1 VTWKLDYRIADLF
14 IIFKKKFM
22 NFKVKTHNAIADTGL
37 TRLQEGNFSVSDAQ
51 NDPDAII
58 LRSYKLPVDEL
69 NNSLKAVA
77 RAGAGYN
84 NVPVAECSEKGIVVF
99 NTPGANAN
107 AVKEIVLAGLL
118 MSSRGIYAGANFVN
132 EIDGIDS
139 DDLKAHIEAGK
150 KEFKG
155 RELKGATLGV
165 IGMGAI
171 GAQVASMG
179 VFLDMNVIGYDP
191 AITVEAAWKLP
202 NNVKRTDNLKT
213 IFANSD
219 YITLHVPA
227 IEATKNL
234 IDKPLLSSCKPGLK
248 LINFARDEIV
258 DSAAVIEALGTNQL
272 GAYVTDFADLNL
284 IKRAKKDGD
293 VIILPHIGASTR
305 QAEENCSI
313 MAANQLKDFLENG
326 NIKNSVN
333 FPELVEERQ
342 SEFRITVANKNVAG
356 MIGQITTILA
366 ENNLNIIDMVNK
378 SRDEI
383 AYNVIDID
391 TQPSEKVIEEL
402 KSLENIINVRAI

>member
-1 VTWKLDYRIADLF
+1 
-14 IIFKKKFM
+14 M
-22 NFKVKTHNAIADTGL
+22 NFRVKTHNAIAESGL
-37 TRLQEGNFSVSDAQ
+37 IKLSEGNFSVSEEEK
-51 NDPDAII
+51 DPDAII
-58 LRSYKLPVDEL
+58 LRSYKLPLNEL
-69 NNSLKAVA
+69 NASLKAIA
-77 RAGAGYN
+77 RAGAGFN
-84 NVPVAECSEKGIVVF
+84 NVPVKECSEKGIVVF

-118 MSSRGIYAGANFVN
+118 MSSRGIYAGASFIN
-132 EIDGIDS
+132 EIDGVDS
-139 DDLKAHIEAGK
+139 KDLKAYIESGK

-171 GAQVASMG
+171 GAQVAGMG
-179 VFLDMNVIGYDP
+179 VFLDMEVVGYDP

-202 NNVKRTDNLKT
+202 NNVTRTDNLKT

-219 YITLHVPA
+219 YVTLHVPA

-234 IDKPLLSSCKPGLK
+234 IDDSVLSECKPGLK

-258 DSAAVIEALGTNQL
+258 DSSAVIKALESEQL
-272 GAYVTDFADLNL
+272 GSYVTDFADLEL
-284 IKRAKKDGD
+284 IKRAKEVGD

-305 QAEENCSI
+305 QAEENCSV
-313 MAANQLKDFLENG
+313 MAADQIKDFLENG

-333 FPELVEERQ
+333 FPELIEERQ
-342 SEFRITVANKNVAG
+342 SDFRLTLSNRNVAG

-366 ENNLNIIDMVNK
+366 ENNINIVELINK

-383 AYNVIDID
+383 AYNVIDLE
-391 TQPSEKVIEEL
+391 TKPSEKVIADLEA
-402 KSLENIINVRAI
+402 LENVINVREV

>member
-1 VTWKLDYRIADLF
+1 
-14 IIFKKKFM
+14 M
-22 NFKVKTHNAIADTGL
+22 NFRVKTHNAIAESGL
-37 TRLQEGNFSVSDAQ
+37 IKLSEGNFSVSEEEK
-51 NDPDAII
+51 DPDAII
-58 LRSYKLPVDEL
+58 LRSYKLPLNEL
-69 NNSLKAVA
+69 NDSLKAIA
-77 RAGAGYN
+77 RAGAGFN
-84 NVPVAECSEKGIVVF
+84 NVPVKECSEKGIVVF

-118 MSSRGIYAGANFVN
+118 MSSRGIYAGASFIN
-132 EIDGIDS
+132 EIDGVES
-139 DDLKAHIEAGK
+139 KDLKAYIESGK

-171 GAQVASMG
+171 GAQVAGMG
-179 VFLDMNVIGYDP
+179 VFLDMEVVGYDP

-202 NNVKRTDNLKT
+202 NNVTRTDNLKT

-219 YITLHVPA
+219 YVTLHVPA

-234 IDKPLLSSCKPGLK
+234 IDDSVLSECKSGLK

-258 DSAAVIEALGTNQL
+258 DSSAVIKALESEQL
-272 GAYVTDFADLNL
+272 GSYVTDFADLEL
-284 IKRAKKDGD
+284 IKRAKEVGD

-305 QAEENCSI
+305 QAEENCSV
-313 MAANQLKDFLENG
+313 MAADQIKDFLENG

-333 FPELVEERQ
+333 FPELIEERQ
-342 SEFRITVANKNVAG
+342 SDFRLTLSNRNVAG

-366 ENNLNIIDMVNK
+366 ENNINIVELINK

-383 AYNVIDID
+383 AYNVIDLE
-391 TQPSEKVIEEL
+391 TKPSEKVIADLEA
-402 KSLENIINVRAI
+402 LENVINVREV